1 MMDLH
6 TINNKV
12 RHTCLEVADFI
23 KKEANHFSRDKIE
36 LKGLNDLVS
45 YVDKQAEQ
53 KLVSACKSILPEAGF
68 ITEEG
73 TESTRGEEYNWIID
87 PLDGTTN
94 FTHGLPVYA
103 ISIALM
109 QGDSI
114 VAGVVHEINR
124 NECFH
129 AIENGP
135 AFCNDKIVS
144 VADTANL
151 KDGLL
156 ATGFPYYNFEQMEQ
170 YLKILNVFMQ
180 KTHGLRRLG
189 SAAVDLAYV
198 ACGRFEGF
206 FEFNLNA
213 WDVAAGAF
221 IVQQAGGKVTD
232 FKGGDN
238 YVFGR
243 EIIAA
248 GPVHNQMVDTIK
260 AVWYGQN

>member
-1 MMDLH
+1 
-6 TINNKV
+6 
-12 RHTCLEVADFI
+12 
-23 KKEANHFSRDKIE
+23 
-36 LKGLNDLVS
+36 
-45 YVDKQAEQ
+45 
-53 KLVSACKSILPEAGF
+53 
-68 ITEEG
+68 
-73 TESTRGEEYNWIID
+73 
-87 PLDGTTN
+87 
-94 FTHGLPVYA
+94 
-103 ISIALM
+103 
-109 QGDSI
+109 
-114 VAGVVHEINR
+114 
-124 NECFH
+124 
-129 AIENGP
+129 
-135 AFCNDKIVS
+135 
-144 VADTANL
+144 
-151 KDGLL
+151 
-156 ATGFPYYNFEQMEQ
+156 
-170 YLKILNVFMQ
+170 MQ